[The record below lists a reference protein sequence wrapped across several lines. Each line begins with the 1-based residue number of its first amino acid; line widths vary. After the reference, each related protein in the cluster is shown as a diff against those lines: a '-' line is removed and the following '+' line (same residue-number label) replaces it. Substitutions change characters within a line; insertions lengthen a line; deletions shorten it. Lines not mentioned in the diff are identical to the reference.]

1 MEENIEEIEIMEK
14 AGHALLN
21 NDDDLTEDRTNN
33 TISAVSGSGTEQKS
47 VQGKHRFDML
57 KKKLFGPELES
68 IQVRFNNKLAQSMK
82 SVKEDIMKHLESAEY
97 KLT

>member
-21 NDDDLTEDRTNN
+21 NDEDLTEDRTN
-33 TISAVSGSGTEQKS
+33 TVSAVSGSGTEQKS

-57 KKKLFGPELES
+57 KKKLFGPELEA

-82 SVKEDIMKHLESAEY
+82 SVKEDIIKQLESAEY
-97 KLT
+97 KML